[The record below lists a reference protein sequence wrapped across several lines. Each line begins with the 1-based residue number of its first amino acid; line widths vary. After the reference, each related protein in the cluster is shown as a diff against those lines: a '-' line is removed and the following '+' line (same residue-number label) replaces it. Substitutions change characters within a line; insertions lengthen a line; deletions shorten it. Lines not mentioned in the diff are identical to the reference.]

1 MNPLIV
7 SARFA
12 AYVWYTKKFTSCRPQ
27 QASAFAK
34 MNWPTF
40 MPLAQDGIGRL
51 LKRIAAKKARS
62 VEKNTRFKPTM
73 TNLTTLSAALHK
85 ESWPQAH

>member
-12 AYVWYTKKFTSCRPQ
+12 AYVWYTKHYAPCRSR
-27 QASAFAK
+27 QALAFAK

-40 MPLAQDGIGRL
+40 MPLAHEGLGRL
-51 LKRIAAKKARS
+51 LNRIAAKRRTV
-62 VEKNTRFKPTM
+62 VEKNTRFRPRVRTLK
-73 TNLTTLSAALHK
+73 TLSVALRK
-85 ESWPQAH
+85 ECWPKTG